1 MFIPDTVEEV
11 DRLQLHHPSWLLYES
26 AVMNLIGG
34 GQAFSAPPPPRE
46 QALNGRRT

>member
-34 GQAFSAPPPPRE
+34 GQAFSAPPPRE